1 MIAVLGMLLA
11 ACVVRAEKMHTPN
24 KHRLKAVFD
33 ELGGPKWRN
42 SNGWVPFE
50 GTDPCEG
57 GWYGVGCDE
66 DGYLE
71 SLNLANNGLSGEI
84 PGRDLGMWSN
94 LKHMLTLDFSS
105 NELRGNFLGL
115 TELENLQ
122 TMNLSRNAFAGEMP
136 DELETMVDLA
146 VLDLSHNQLTG
157 FFDILF
163 LSPSLRE
170 VNLSHNKLQGNLD
183 AGMKMWRTLASL
195 DISHNQF
202 TGPLPVKSLKLL
214 HKKYALRHM
223 DVTGNMFECLT
234 EKQAASLPFLVGHTV
249 CAAPP
254 KDL

>member
-115 TELENLQ
+115 TVRICTTPALELCVWL
-122 TMNLSRNAFAGEMP
+122 RPGAGTGESP
-136 DELETMVDLA
+136 DDE
-146 VLDLSHNQLTG
+146 
-157 FFDILF
+157 
-163 LSPSLRE
+163 
-170 VNLSHNKLQGNLD
+170 
-183 AGMKMWRTLASL
+183 
-195 DISHNQF
+195 
-202 TGPLPVKSLKLL
+202 PLPQRV
-214 HKKYALRHM
+214 RW
-223 DVTGNMFECLT
+223 
-234 EKQAASLPFLVGHTV
+234 
-249 CAAPP
+249 
-254 KDL
+254 